1 MGLSYLAR
9 HVCFLGLSQEMEITL
24 SLWSLVY
31 LKCHRRTNCTVSLKW
46 RRVCMNPVA
55 LEEQKLLE

>member
-1 MGLSYLAR
+1 MVLSYLAR
-9 HVCFLGLSQEMEITL
+9 CVCFLGLSQEMEIIL
-24 SLWSLVY
+24 SLPLVY

-55 LEEQKLLE
+55 LEEQKLFE